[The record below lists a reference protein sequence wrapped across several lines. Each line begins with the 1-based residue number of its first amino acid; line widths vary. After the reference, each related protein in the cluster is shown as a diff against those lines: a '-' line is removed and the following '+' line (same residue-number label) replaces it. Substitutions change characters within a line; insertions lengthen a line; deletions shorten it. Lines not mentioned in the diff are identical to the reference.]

1 MHTYVSTYV
10 CIDSCSHF
18 LLWLAFLFIVVDF
31 VCLRRNCTKREKNFC
46 TLRFGFA
53 LLRADLVYTLLL
65 FCFVFVCILFSMLC
79 FKVKCQRRRQHSLM
93 LFLLLWGLV
102 VSQYKKEQRKKAT
115 YKHICTL
122 KPTQFIR
129 RSQTHMHICILAAQ
143 TFPRTHVH
151 TFVSMY
157 ACETIHMYIRLSPR
171 FSISYHDVC

>member
-10 CIDSCSHF
+10 CVDSCSHF

-115 YKHICTL
+115 YKHIHLNQHNLYAGHRHTC
-122 KPTQFIR
+122 
-129 RSQTHMHICILAAQ
+129 
-143 TFPRTHVH
+143 
-151 TFVSMY
+151 TFVFWLRKLFHG
-157 ACETIHMYIRLSPR
+157 HMYTHS
-171 FSISYHDVC
+171 

>member
-1 MHTYVSTYV
+1 MYV

-102 VSQYKKEQRKKAT
+102 VSQYKKEQRKRQRINT
-115 YKHICTL
+115 YTQTNTIYTQVTDTHAHLYFGCANFSTDTCTHIR
-122 KPTQFIR
+122 K
-129 RSQTHMHICILAAQ
+129 
-143 TFPRTHVH
+143 
-151 TFVSMY
+151 Y
-157 ACETIHMYIRLSPR
+157 
-171 FSISYHDVC
+171 VCM